1 MSAATVLDMEECRG
15 GPVEQLDRAARYI
28 ERYRLGGESAI
39 RMINEALESI
49 PEDEPAKKRAA
60 LPCVDETA
68 WCHRCGY
75 PKAGH
80 GTWATC
86 GGWL

>member
-1 MSAATVLDMEECRG
+1 MIESLDEDEG
-15 GPVEQLDRAARYI
+15 SDV
-28 ERYRLGGESAI
+28 
-39 RMINEALESI
+39 
-49 PEDEPAKKRAA
+49 DEPAPLDRVWSAGLEEARRIMAELGATGSEKAKQEQRPA
-60 LPCVDETA
+60 LGSDA

>member
-1 MSAATVLDMEECRG
+1 MSALAYDDAPLPEPSRLE
-15 GPVEQLDRAARYI
+15 LLAAEL
-28 ERYRLGGESAI
+28 EREKPDGLTQARRIS
-39 RMINEALESI
+39 
-49 PEDEPAKKRAA
+49 AA
-60 LPCVDETA
+60 LDAIAVDAAEQAKSKPPALGEEA